1 MRSLYIRILFTS
13 ILVILVSSFTAFI
26 ASNIYYQHKL
36 KPYNDQKISRM
47 AEQIQAFYETNREVN
62 LNDYMEHVGDLG
74 YQLYIVNAQ
83 GNGYFYGGEFRRTL
97 LDQQVIKSVIDGQV
111 YHGIAN
117 FPPGLFITGFFDNDL
132 KNSIGVPLRTT
143 EGTFALF
150 IRPNVEVQFGE
161 LRNFFAIILVLTIVM
176 SIVLFVF
183 NTRWVVHPITRLTEA
198 TQMLARGKYNIKLDL
213 KRKDEI
219 GELANHF
226 TRMTRSLEQLEE
238 MRQEFVSNVSH
249 EMQSPLASIQGF
261 SHTLLHADLPEE
273 QRRHY
278 LSIIEDESKRMSQL
292 SKQLLMLASLD
303 KEEAILEK
311 SSFDVG
317 DQIRQVLFMTEWSW
331 REKELAIDMDLPSI
345 MIYADSRLMQQVW
358 INLLTNSIK
367 YTEVGGTIF
376 VRLKQQDD
384 ICVVEVEDTGIGI
397 AAEDIANIF
406 QRFYRADKTR
416 SRKEGSSGLGL
427 AITNRIITM
436 HGGRIEVE
444 SEPGEGS
451 VFRVILPM
459 K

>member
-1 MRSLYIRILFTS
+1 
-13 ILVILVSSFTAFI
+13 
-26 ASNIYYQHKL
+26 N
-36 KPYNDQKISRM
+36 
-47 AEQIQAFYETNREVN
+47 E
-62 LNDYMEHVGDLG
+62 
-74 YQLYIVNAQ
+74 Q
-83 GNGYFYGGEFRRTL
+83 GNGYFYGGSFRKTGI
-97 LDQQVIKSVIDGQV
+97 DQQVVKNVIDGQV

-117 FPPGLFITGFFDNDL
+117 FPPGLFITGFFDNNL
-132 KNSIGVPLRTT
+132 KNTIGVSLKNDKDA
-143 EGTFALF
+143 FALF

-161 LRNFFAIILVLTIVM
+161 LRNFFAIILILTIVM

-183 NTRWVVHPITRLTEA
+183 NTRWVVHPIIKLTEA
-198 TQMLARGKYNIKLDL
+198 TKMLARGEYNIKFDL

-219 GELANHF
+219 GKLAGHF
-226 TRMTRSLEQLEE
+226 THMTRSLEQLEG

-261 SHTLLHADLPEE
+261 SHTLLQADLPEE

-331 REKELAIDMDLPSI
+331 REKEMAIDMDLPSL
-345 MIYADSRLMQQVW
+345 MISADSRLMQQVW

-367 YTEVGGTIF
+367 YTDEGGTIF
-376 VRLKQQDD
+376 VRLKQQENM
-384 ICVVEVEDTGIGI
+384 CVVEVEDTGIGI
-397 AAEDIANIF
+397 AEEDIPNIF

-416 SRKEGSSGLGL
+416 SRQEGSSGLGL
-427 AITNRIITM
+427 AITNRIIAM

-444 SEPGEGS
+444 SELGKGS